1 MTKSP
6 RETDPDPEPRRLRW
20 FLYGATLFVLPLHTV
35 LVDVG
40 FSLKPLHFGVVALA
54 GAQALEARRWPWD
67 RSLTLGGMAMLGGV
81 ALSWRPDVGDRFFL
95 LFLALGMAV
104 LILLVLHGEWSRV
117 GTVRSLEVISWSG
130 LLMGATAVVVGV
142 LATGVFGEGL
152 VDRLSNL
159 PLIHRVTKEGYLVSG
174 FVAITNWHQDPGY
187 AAAWANLWIVFAAL
201 SWVRRRVTWKLIA
214 VGLLA
219 GGVVLT
225 LSRTGWAALALAVP
239 LGVYIGLTGSI
250 RERVGVLGR
259 IAAISV
265 PVAVAAVGLVWAVD
279 PPGVDLDLDRSVEFR
294 LEQAFTLGT
303 IEGLGIE
310 GDIDGEADT
319 RAEAWPR
326 YAAYFR
332 ENPLRGAG
340 LGTGWATGQEPHNL
354 ALQLLGETGLVG
366 AAGFLVMAWVVVR
379 RSSRLGWSLFIV
391 AVLPGLTQTVLFE
404 PTIWL
409 AAAAAVAEGDETQ

>member
-1 MTKSP
+1 MTLSP
-6 RETDPDPEPRRLRW
+6 GEEGLGTGFRRLRW
-20 FLYGATLFVLPLHTV
+20 WLFGFTLFVLPLHT
-35 LVDVG
+35 LFVDMG
-40 FSLKPLHFGVVALA
+40 FSLKPFHLGVVGLA
-54 GAQALEARRWPWD
+54 GVQFAEARRWPWD
-67 RSLTLGGMAMLGGV
+67 RALTFGGMALLGGV
-81 ALSWRPDVGDRFFL
+81 ALSWRPGLDNRFFL
-95 LFLALGMAV
+95 LFLALGTAV

-117 GTVRSLEVISWSG
+117 GTNRSLEVISWSG

-152 VDRLSNL
+152 VDRLSDI
-159 PLIHRVTKEGYLVSG
+159 PLIHRVTKEGYLASG

-187 AAAWANLWIVFAAL
+187 AAGWANLWIVVTAL

-225 LSRTGWAALALAVP
+225 LSRTGWAVLALAVP
-239 LGVYIGLTGSI
+239 FGVLLGLTGSI

-319 RAEAWPR
+319 RSEAWPR
-326 YAAYFR
+326 YATYFR

-340 LGTGWATGQEPHNL
+340 LGTGWASGQEPHNL

-366 AAGFLVMAWVVVR
+366 AAGFLVLAWVIAR
-379 RSSRLGWSLFIV
+379 RSSRFGWPLFIV

-409 AAAAAVAEGDETQ
+409 AAAAAVAEGDAVQ